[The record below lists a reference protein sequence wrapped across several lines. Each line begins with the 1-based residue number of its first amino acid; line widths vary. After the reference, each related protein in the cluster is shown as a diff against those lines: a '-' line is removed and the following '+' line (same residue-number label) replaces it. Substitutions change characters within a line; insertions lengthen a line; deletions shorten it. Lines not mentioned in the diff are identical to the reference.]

1 MSSMDDTSDLGTRR
15 RQYDLWLSSMI
26 SRGMRAVSDQLSTP
40 AVPPPEDAAKAAI
53 PVEPLPP
60 EEAAK
65 AATPEKPLPLKVVVE
80 AATPAKPSLKVAAK
94 AATQLNIKSP
104 YVIRFTDQDAHI
116 TEEYRKLK
124 SVILA
129 MMQKNSKQNTI
140 MVTSSESGEGKSLT
154 AVNLALVLA
163 KECNRTVLLVDAD
176 LRRPTLH
183 TYLGLKPGLGLAD
196 CLENG
201 IDLRPALI
209 RTTEPRLSFLSAGKK
224 TNIPAELLSSDR
236 MKDLMQEIKN
246 RYHDR
251 FIIFDTPPALIF
263 SDMRV
268 LSTFADGILFVVK
281 EGVAASSVRDA
292 RAVLKGGPLLGIVYN
307 GVCPEQ
313 LNGRYHRYHK
323 YYSRQNEEKS
333 NGHKTGNA
341 R

>member
-1 MSSMDDTSDLGTRR
+1 MSNMDDTSDIETRR
-15 RQYDLWLSSMI
+15 FQYDRWISAMI

-40 AVPPPEDAAKAAI
+40 PVPPPEDAAKAAI
-53 PVEPLPP
+53 PEKPLPP

-65 AATPEKPLPLKVVVE
+65 AAAPEKPSPLKVVVE
-80 AATPAKPSLKVAAK
+80 ALTPAKPPQKVAPK
-94 AATQLNIKSP
+94 AATPLNIKSP

-163 KECNRTVLLVDAD
+163 MECDRTVLLVDAD

-201 IDLRPALI
+201 IDVHPALI
-209 RTTEPRLSFLSAGKK
+209 KTTMPRLSFLSAGKQ
-224 TNIPAELLSSDR
+224 TNTPAELLSSDR
-236 MKDLMQEIKN
+236 MKALMQEIKN

-263 SDMRV
+263 SDTRV
-268 LSTFADGILFVVK
+268 LSSFADGILFVVK

-292 RAVLKGGPLLGIVYN
+292 LAVLKGGPLLGIVYN

-323 YYSRQNEEKS
+323 YYNRQYERKT
-333 NGHKTGNA
+333 NGDKTGNA